1 MNLLLY
7 VHVRICVCMS
17 VVVLRDLCLK
27 VAGPCDDLQGL
38 YVLLLMF
45 IVCVHVCV
53 FDITP
58 QIAEQWKD

>member
-7 VHVRICVCMS
+7 VRVGICVS
-17 VVVLRDLCLK
+17 VVAPLRDLCLK

-38 YVLLLMF
+38 YMPLLMF
-45 IVCVHVCV
+45 IVCAHECV